1 MQCSESHP
9 DEPTTHPLAPEPVK
23 PTGTTL
29 HPVRLERPESQLP
42 DGHAYWYGY
51 PLNMLGSGN

>member
-9 DEPTTHPLAPEPVK
+9 DEPTTHPPAAEPVK
-23 PTGTTL
+23 PTGMIL
-29 HPVRLERPESQLP
+29 HPDTVEGPPSQLP
-42 DGHAYWYGY
+42 DGHADWYGY